1 MNITIT
7 RSAVMLHQRGGLTFS
22 APKTLFSIAVAK
34 QTVQWTIYF
43 CLDVVVMENAKR
55 MQQIF
60 ALFQMCVVRI
70 IHQSDYS

>member
-7 RSAVMLHQRGGLTFS
+7 RSAVMFKAQRGRLTFF
-22 APKTLFSIAVAK
+22 APKTLFSMAVAK
-34 QTVQWTIYF
+34 QTVRWTIYF

-60 ALFQMCVVRI
+60 ALFQMCVV
-70 IHQSDYS
+70 